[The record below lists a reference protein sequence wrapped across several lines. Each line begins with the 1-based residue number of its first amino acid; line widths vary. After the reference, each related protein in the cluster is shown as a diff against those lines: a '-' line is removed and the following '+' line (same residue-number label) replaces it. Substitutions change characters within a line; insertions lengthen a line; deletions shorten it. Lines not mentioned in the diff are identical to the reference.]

1 MKKINIC
8 KKNYKI
14 IFVLFLLFVILFV
27 ILYFLFFHTHVIE
40 CLDVSSVTTGV
51 TTAVD
56 DVKTA
61 VTTEPAA
68 VVAKTGI
75 VPAGVTSS
83 ITSLKG
89 LMDSARKNLKV

>member
-8 KKNYKI
+8 KKNYEI
-14 IFVLFLLFVILFV
+14 MFILFLLFV

-40 CLDVSSVTTGV
+40 GLDVSSVTTGV